1 MVVIIIP
8 EGQSVGDLQTPDERY
23 TTLTNFDQYS
33 EDFCKEQQTSPKA
46 YIAAEYGRYQVPV
59 PPNNYFIVG
68 YDDSSNPNSP
78 NDQSK
83 YTNGPLCYSVT
94 YTFFFRAYPAVD
106 TPVS

>member
-8 EGQSVGDLQTPDERY
+8 EGQSVGDLRPPDERY
-23 TTLTNFDQYS
+23 TAQADFDQYS

-46 YIAAEYGRYQVPV
+46 YIAAEYGRDQVPL
-59 PPNNYFIVG
+59 NNYFIVG
-68 YDDSSNPNSP
+68 NDDSNNPNSP

-106 TPVS
+106 TTVS